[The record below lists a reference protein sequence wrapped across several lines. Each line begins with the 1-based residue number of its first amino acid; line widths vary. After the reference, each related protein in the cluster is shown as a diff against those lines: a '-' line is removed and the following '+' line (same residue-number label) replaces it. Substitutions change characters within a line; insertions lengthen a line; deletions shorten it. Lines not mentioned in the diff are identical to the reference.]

1 MNLALFYVWEDA
13 RVWALWNH
21 ASDAHL
27 SYLGQGPALPLLES
41 PQGMADILYLLPWRA
56 AFFIHNNWKSKS
68 KVSAE
73 LIPPEDSQVAL
84 VVKKNKATCQCRR
97 HKRRVFSP
105 WVRKIPWWRAQQP
118 TPVFL
123 PGKSHGQRS
132 PVGYSL
138 WGRRV
143 RRDWSHL
150 ACTHTCGVW
159 ERNVSMLLSWPL
171 MLCSQSLV
179 SLGL

>member
-97 HKRRVFSP
+97 HKRRVCS
-105 WVRKIPWWRAQQP
+105 V
-118 TPVFL
+118 
-123 PGKSHGQRS
+123 PGSGRS
-132 PVGYSL
+132 PGGGHSNPLQCSCLENPMDRGARWATV
-138 WGRRV
+138 
-143 RRDWSHL
+143 
-150 ACTHTCGVW
+150 CGVA
-159 ERNVSMLLSWPL
+159 ESDVTEAT
-171 MLCSQSLV
+171 
-179 SLGL
+179 